1 MARHRIRVASLRCRP
16 GRPVA
21 AASRSELPSNDIR
34 SLLVTRDGTLWIGT
48 LKGLAS
54 WKDGKLS
61 QYPELA
67 GLAITPLL
75 EDREGTMW
83 LGSVGIPT
91 GRLCAIQKGSV
102 RCHGEDGSLGPG
114 VLGLYEDS
122 KGDLWVGVK
131 DGVWRWKP
139 DSPKFYSLPGEPN
152 GIQGLAEDPD
162 GALLISLRGGTR
174 RFVDGKT
181 AVAFSYPGPDRQLQ
195 ALKLLRD
202 HDGGLWI
209 GTAGKGLVH
218 VHQGRTG
225 VFAQSEG
232 LSGDHIRALFEDREG
247 NIWVATDGGLDRFRD
262 FAIAT
267 FSVQQGLSDTYVGS
281 VLAAS
286 DRSVWLTT
294 NGGWSDGRTDKSP
307 IMTSLIG
314 GSRAHIVYF
323 RIIAGESGCAR
334 VMGSA
339 IWKMTGWFRSLGFP
353 AE

>member
-1 MARHRIRVASLRCRP
+1 
-16 GRPVA
+16 
-21 AASRSELPSNDIR
+21 
-34 SLLVTRDGTLWIGT
+34 